1 MLVDLH
7 AARTLR
13 CPIDA
18 AFALALD
25 PARFPATFRG
35 CGPIPAV
42 RRITLHATP
51 AVGSTRELENSD
63 GSRPHERIL
72 ALEPPHRHAYLLSNL
87 NTPFAWLVRTGY
99 AEWSFAQVSEGVA
112 VRWRYRFE
120 LTSPLAWPI
129 AYPLLRVFM
138 STAMRR
144 CLAAMA
150 ATLETA
156 EGAA

>member
-1 MLVDLH
+1 MFVDLR
-7 AARTLR
+7 ATRTFR
-13 CPIDA
+13 CPADA

-25 PARFPATFRG
+25 PERFPATFRG

-42 RRITLHATP
+42 RRITLHAPP

-63 GSRPHERIL
+63 GSRPLERIL
-72 ALEPPHRHAYLLSNL
+72 VLDPPHRHAYLLSNL

-99 AEWSFAQVSEGVA
+99 AEWSFSAAPEGSA

-120 LTSPLAWPI
+120 LTTPLAWPI
-129 AYPLLRVFM
+129 AFPLLRVFM
-138 STAMRR
+138 TTAMRR

-150 ATLETA
+150 SMLEA
-156 EGAA
+156 PEAAP